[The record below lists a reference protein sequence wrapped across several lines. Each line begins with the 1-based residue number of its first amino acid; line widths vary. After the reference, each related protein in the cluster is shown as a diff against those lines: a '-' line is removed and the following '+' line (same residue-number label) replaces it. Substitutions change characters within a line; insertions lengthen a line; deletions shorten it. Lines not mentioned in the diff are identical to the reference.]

1 MKRLNHSGS
10 NGDAYLASL
19 LRQLMCMSLPIVRLT
34 ILTTPFTLSSGA
46 QVGVA
51 SLTVNFLVA
60 QGVGINASK
69 ASQLFSFC
77 QITFT
82 VGRYAPSVEEDD
94 PYITFFLFFLQIRW
108 SVDTQLCRPR
118 FITLLLRCRL

>member
-1 MKRLNHSGS
+1 MS
-10 NGDAYLASL
+10 SL
-19 LRQLMCMSLPIVRLT
+19 VVRLT
-34 ILTTPFTLSSGA
+34 TLTTPFTLFSGA

-51 SLTVNFLVA
+51 SLAVNFLVA

-82 VGRYAPSVEEDD
+82 FGRYAPSMGRDNDLYVSNS
-94 PYITFFLFFLQIRW
+94 FFTDSLE
-108 SVDTQLCRPR
+108 C
-118 FITLLLRCRL
+118 

>member
-1 MKRLNHSGS
+1 MSSTDCRLADYSF
-10 NGDAYLASL
+10 
-19 LRQLMCMSLPIVRLT
+19 LT
-34 ILTTPFTLSSGA
+34 NPFTLFSGA

-60 QGVGINASK
+60 QGVGIDASK

-82 VGRYAPSVEEDD
+82 FGRYAPSVEE
-94 PYITFFLFFLQIRW
+94 R
-108 SVDTQLCRPR
+108 
-118 FITLLLRCRL
+118 